1 MSRAHFL
8 GLNRVFSL
16 VVLAILFQVLFH
28 SGNKFFSCFWRDPT
42 LVPYVDFENVS
53 KFMTFWFALAKPP
66 LKNSRLSST
75 TNRCDWHFAQ
85 HFDIE
90 TFSANICRTNSRDKA
105 RSLLLH
111 RLAIF
116 NWRSRDNQHWWEV
129 TKLRWL
135 RVLNLFASPNDR
147 RFMDRNLH
155 NIKDSRLR
163 SRVHWTPA
171 NRFI

>member
-116 NWRSRDNQHWWEV
+116 NWRSRDNHTDEKWQSSAGCWFSTCLLLLMIV
-129 TKLRWL
+129 ALRTE
-135 RVLNLFASPNDR
+135 
-147 RFMDRNLH
+147 
-155 NIKDSRLR
+155 ICI
-163 SRVHWTPA
+163 T
-171 NRFI
+171 